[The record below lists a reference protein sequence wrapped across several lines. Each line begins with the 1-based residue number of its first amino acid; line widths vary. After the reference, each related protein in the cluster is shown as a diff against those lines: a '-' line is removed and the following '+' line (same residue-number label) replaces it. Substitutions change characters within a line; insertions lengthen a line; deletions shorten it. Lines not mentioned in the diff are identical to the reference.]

1 MNLRQTIALL
11 LWPLGLFGLS
21 AGWSLIEH
29 GSFTIAVD
37 YFDTAHYHAI
47 AASGYAVPTDAAFFP
62 AFPYIWRWLAFPAWA
77 MGLVNLLIWLVG
89 LGFISMAYH
98 VQRRAIV
105 MAALVP
111 QVLFFA
117 IPYSESLFFLAGVCI
132 VAGLARQQRGL
143 IYAGIFFAALVRPTA
158 AVLIPALFIARL
170 LSGVKWR
177 QSVKISLIEAFVGLA
192 GVCTVFGIQ
201 YLDTGNWGS
210 FFAAQATW
218 GNQLGWPRLPFQ
230 SWGGDLITL
239 IDAMALFVGL
249 LAGRTL
255 WRTRRGGIAQLH
267 VVERFGLAG
276 LFITALLVLFT
287 RGGDLFSLNRFIF
300 ATIFFPLALS
310 AWSRIAFRVKEL
322 FVIWLVWGI
331 FSLSIRSYVH
341 IEYFL
346 MCMGT
351 GALIMLVLYALRH
364 KSLRTVTYLI
374 LLVASAALFVYY
386 YQAGRWIA

>member
-1 MNLRQTIALL
+1 M
-11 LWPLGLFGLS
+11 
-21 AGWSLIEH
+21 
-29 GSFTIAVD
+29 
-37 YFDTAHYHAI
+37 
-47 AASGYAVPTDAAFFP
+47 
-62 AFPYIWRWLAFPAWA
+62 
-77 MGLVNLLIWLVG
+77 
-89 LGFISMAYH
+89 
-98 VQRRAIV
+98 
-105 MAALVP
+105 
-111 QVLFFA
+111 
-117 IPYSESLFFLAGVCI
+117 
-132 VAGLARQQRGL
+132 
-143 IYAGIFFAALVRPTA
+143 
-158 AVLIPALFIARL
+158 ARL

-177 QSVKISLIEAFVGLA
+177 QSVKISLIEAFVGIA

-364 KSLRTVTYLI
+364 KSLRVVTYLI

>member
-1 MNLRQTIALL
+1 MNVQQTVALL
-11 LWPLGLFGLS
+11 LWPLALFGLS
-21 AGWSLIEH
+21 AGWSLLEY
-29 GSFTIAVD
+29 GTFNIAVD
-37 YFDTAHYHAI
+37 WADTAHYHAI
-47 AASGYAVPTDAAFFP
+47 AESGYAVPTDAAFFP
-62 AFPYIWRWLAFPAWA
+62 AFPYLWRWLAFPAWA
-77 MGLVNLLIWLVG
+77 MGLLNLLIWLIG
-89 LGFISMAYH
+89 LGFISMAYN

-105 MAALVP
+105 MSALVP

-117 IPYSESLFFLAGVCI
+117 IPYSESLFFLAGVLV

-158 AVLIPALFIARL
+158 AVLIPALFMARL

-177 QSVKISLIEAFVGLA
+177 QSIQAAFIESMVGLA

-201 YLDTGNWGS
+201 YLDTGNWAS

-218 GNQLGWPRLPFQ
+218 GNHLGLPRLPFR

-239 IDAMALFVGL
+239 IDAMALFVGV

-255 WRTRRGGIAQLH
+255 WRTRRGGIAQLN
-267 VVERFGLAG
+267 VIERFGLAG
-276 LFITALLVLFT
+276 LSITALLILFT
-287 RGGDLFSLNRFIF
+287 RGGELFSLNRFIF

-346 MCMGT
+346 VCTGT

-364 KSLRTVTYLI
+364 KSLRILTYLI
-374 LLVASAALFVYY
+374 LMVASAALFVYY